1 MLALEPETLRSPST
15 RRSVM
20 SPSEDRTVL
29 RPAMS
34 SLTVMATT
42 SDGDISITLPENH
55 GADLRLRGD
64 DVRIS
69 RSLDFD
75 GRIEDERATGEING
89 GGPLIEAR
97 TSDGEVTVRGN

>member
-1 MLALEPETLRSPST
+1 MT
-15 RRSVM
+15 
-20 SPSEDRTVL
+20 
-29 RPAMS
+29 
-34 SLTVMATT
+34 ATS
-42 SDGDISITLPENH
+42 SDGDISITLPSTF

-69 RSLDFD
+69 RDLDFD
-75 GRIEDERATGEING
+75 GRIEDESATGEING